1 MNSAMTE
8 LLQSDVQ
15 LQQMIKYGA
24 SGGDENRGILT
35 QIKADELPDEPVN
48 VFSNAP
54 AEFEERSRML
64 WDDTQK
70 LYYHACKA
78 NRFSENYLKYSEEL
92 EKSIRQMGSVC
103 ITKAALEQKGLKFK
117 SLTKLGVEELVRMS
131 SYHLRK
137 AHAALE
143 GIYKDNS
150 LLGLSYLKQEFRWDA
165 LISRLLSTEVKIQKI
180 KDGKL
185 NADDLLK
192 QDENFRGSP
201 RTNETG
207 ESGVT
212 QRVQVNPSALPIDGA
227 MARRML
233 SLEKAEQKQV
243 DAVRKEKFRKI
254 RELEKLERKLDR
266 TPGTYKP
273 SMIELTREQ
282 KRQINESSAEYL
294 RNEIAEMEAAEPE
307 EKTKAADPEPRELA
321 PGEISEA
328 EARKIL
334 IDDAMKRGDQQS
346 LMEIPLEDAATFYQ
360 RWLRWTE
367 SLRERNSSPRSGPS
381 NEKRKS
387 LREKRKKKK

>member
-1 MNSAMTE
+1 MDMMAAEM
-8 LLQSDVQ
+8 LDIAD
-15 LQQMIKYGA
+15 QMRLNDIQGA
-24 SGGDENRGILT
+24 GGGRENRGILT
-35 QIKADELPDEPVN
+35 PVRAAELPDEPVN

-103 ITKAALEQKGLKFK
+103 ITKAAMEQKGLTFP
-117 SLTKLGVEELVRMS
+117 SLEELGVEELVRMS

-165 LISRLLSTEVKIQKI
+165 LIGRLLSTEVKIQKI

-185 NADDLLK
+185 NADDLLN
-192 QDENFRGSP
+192 QDEKFRGSP
-201 RTNETG
+201 RTNETVD
-207 ESGVT
+207 SGVT

-227 MARRML
+227 IARKML
-233 SLEKAEQKQV
+233 SLEKAAQKQA
-243 DAVRKEKFRKI
+243 DTVRKEKLRKI

-266 TPGTYKP
+266 TPGTFKP
-273 SMIELTREQ
+273 ERFDLTRDQ
-282 KRQINESSAEYL
+282 KREINEHNAAYL
-294 RNEIAEMEAAEPE
+294 RKEIAEMEAAAPK
-307 EKTKAADPEPRELA
+307 EKTPAPEPKELA

-334 IDDAMKRGDQQS
+334 MDDAMKRGDQQA
-346 LMEIPLEDAATFYQ
+346 LMEIPLEDAAAFFQ
-360 RWLRWTE
+360 RWLRWNE
-367 SLRERNSSPRSGPS
+367 NLRETLNSPRSGPS
-381 NEKRKS
+381 NEKRRA

>member
-1 MNSAMTE
+1 MNALAAE
-8 LLQSDVQ
+8 LMQQDEQ
-15 LQQMIKYGA
+15 LQQMLKYGM
-24 SGGDENRGILT
+24 SGGKENRGILT
-35 QIKADELPDEPVN
+35 QIKAAELPDEPDN

-78 NRFSENYLKYSEEL
+78 NRFSEKYLKYSEEL

-103 ITKAALEQKGLKFK
+103 ITKAALEQNGLEFK
-117 SLTKLGVEELVRMS
+117 SLEELGIEELVRMS

-143 GIYKDNS
+143 GIYKDNN
-150 LLGLSYLKQEFRWDA
+150 LLGISYLKQEFHWDA
-165 LISRLLSTEVKIQKI
+165 LISRLQATEVKIQKI

-185 NADDLLK
+185 NADELLK

-201 RTNETG
+201 RTNENNNT
-207 ESGVT
+207 GVT
-212 QRVQVNPSALPIDGA
+212 QRVRLNPSALPIDGA
-227 MARRML
+227 MARKML
-233 SLEKAEQKQV
+233 SQEKAVQKQV
-243 DAVRKEKFRKI
+243 DAVRKEKLRKI
-254 RELEKLERKLDR
+254 RELEKLERKMDR

-282 KRQINESSAEYL
+282 KRQINESNAEYL

-307 EKTKAADPEPRELA
+307 EKQKAPEPRELA

-334 IDDAMKRGDQQS
+334 MEDAMKRGDQQT

-360 RWLRWTE
+360 RWIRWTE
-367 SLRERNSSPRSGPS
+367 SLRERNNSPRSGPS
-381 NEKRKS
+381 NERRRA
-387 LREKRKKKK
+387 LREKRKKRK

>member
-1 MNSAMTE
+1 MNALTAE
-8 LLQSDVQ
+8 LMQQDEQ
-15 LQQMIKYGA
+15 LQQMLNYGM
-24 SGGDENRGILT
+24 SGGKENRGILT
-35 QIKADELPDEPVN
+35 QIKAVELPDEAVN

-70 LYYHACKA
+70 LYYHACKS

-103 ITKAALEQKGLKFK
+103 ITKAALEQKGLEFPT
-117 SLTKLGVEELVRMS
+117 LAELGVEELVRMS

-143 GIYKDNS
+143 GIYKDNN
-150 LLGLSYLKQEFRWDA
+150 LLGISYLKQEFRWDA
-165 LISRLLSTEVKIQKI
+165 LISRLQATEVKIQKI

-185 NADDLLK
+185 NVDDLLK
-192 QDENFRGSP
+192 QDENFHGFP
-201 RTNETG
+201 RTNENKDT
-207 ESGVT
+207 GVT

-227 MARRML
+227 MARKML
-233 SLEKAEQKQV
+233 SLEKAAEKQAE
-243 DAVRKEKFRKI
+243 AVRKEKLRKI

-266 TPGTYKP
+266 TPGMYKP
-273 SMIELTREQ
+273 SMIELTKEQ
-282 KRQINESSAEYL
+282 KRQINESNAEYL
-294 RNEIAEMEAAEPE
+294 RKEIAEMEAAEPQV
-307 EKTKAADPEPRELA
+307 KAPAAEPRELA

-334 IDDAMKRGDQQS
+334 MDDAMKRGDQQA

-360 RWLRWTE
+360 RWLRWTDN
-367 SLRERNSSPRSGPS
+367 LHVRNNSSRNGPS
-381 NEKRKS
+381 NEKRKA
-387 LREKRKKKK
+387 LREKRKKRK

>member
-1 MNSAMTE
+1 MNALAAE
-8 LLQSDVQ
+8 LMQQDEQ
-15 LQQMIKYGA
+15 LQQMLKYGM
-24 SGGDENRGILT
+24 SGGKENRGILT
-35 QIKADELPDEPVN
+35 QIKADELPDEAVN

-78 NRFSENYLKYSEEL
+78 NRFSEKYLKYSEEL

-103 ITKAALEQKGLKFK
+103 ITKAALEQNGLEFK
-117 SLTKLGVEELVRMS
+117 SLEELGIEELVRMS

-143 GIYKDNS
+143 GIYKDNN
-150 LLGLSYLKQEFRWDA
+150 LLGISYLKQEFHWDA
-165 LISRLLSTEVKIQKI
+165 LISRLQATEVKIQKI

-185 NADDLLK
+185 NADELLK

-201 RTNETG
+201 RTNENNNT
-207 ESGVT
+207 GVT
-212 QRVQVNPSALPIDGA
+212 QRVRLNPSALPIDGA
-227 MARRML
+227 MARKML
-233 SLEKAEQKQV
+233 SQEKAVQKQV
-243 DAVRKEKFRKI
+243 DAVRKEKLRKI
-254 RELEKLERKLDR
+254 RELEKLERKMDR

-282 KRQINESSAEYL
+282 KRQINESNAEYL

-307 EKTKAADPEPRELA
+307 EKQKAPEPRELA

-334 IDDAMKRGDQQS
+334 MEDAMKRGDQQT

-360 RWLRWTE
+360 RWIRWTE
-367 SLRERNSSPRSGPS
+367 SLRERNNSPRSGPS
-381 NEKRKS
+381 NERRRA
-387 LREKRKKKK
+387 LREKRKKRK

>member
-1 MNSAMTE
+1 MNALAEE
-8 LLQSDVQ
+8 LMQQDEQ
-15 LQQMIKYGA
+15 LQQMLKYGM
-24 SGGDENRGILT
+24 SGGKENRGILT
-35 QIKADELPDEPVN
+35 QIKAAELPDEPDN

-78 NRFSENYLKYSEEL
+78 NRFSENYLKYSQEL

-103 ITKAALEQKGLKFK
+103 ITKAALEQKGLEFK
-117 SLTKLGVEELVRMS
+117 NLAELDVEELVRMS

-165 LISRLLSTEVKIQKI
+165 LISRLQATESKIQKI

-192 QDENFRGSP
+192 QDENFRGAP
-201 RTNETG
+201 RTNENG
-207 ESGVT
+207 DNGIA

-227 MARRML
+227 MARKML

-243 DAVRKEKFRKI
+243 DAVRKEKLRKI

-266 TPGTYKP
+266 TPGMYKP

-282 KRQINESSAEYL
+282 KRQINESNAEHL
-294 RNEIAEMEAAEPE
+294 RKEIAKMEAAEPE
-307 EKTKAADPEPRELA
+307 EKKPAASPEPRELA

-334 IDDAMKRGDQQS
+334 MEDAMKRGDQQA
-346 LMEIPLEDAATFYQ
+346 LMEIPLEDSAAFYQ
-360 RWLRWTE
+360 RWLRWSE
-367 SLRERNSSPRSGPS
+367 DLRETHNSPRSGHS
-381 NEKRKS
+381 NEKRKA
-387 LREKRKKKK
+387 LREKRKKRK

>member
-1 MNSAMTE
+1 MDMMTAE
-8 LLQSDVQ
+8 MLDTAD
-15 LQQMIKYGA
+15 QMRQNDIQGA
-24 SGGDENRGILT
+24 GGGSENRGILT
-35 QIKADELPDEPVN
+35 PVKAADLPDEPIN
-48 VFSNAP
+48 EFSNAP
-54 AEFEERSRML
+54 AEFEERSHML

-92 EKSIRQMGSVC
+92 EKSIRQMGTFC
-103 ITKAALEQKGLKFK
+103 ITKAALEQKGLEFP
-117 SLTKLGVEELVRMS
+117 SLAELGVEELVRMS

-165 LISRLLSTEVKIQKI
+165 LIGRLLSTEVKIQKI

-192 QDENFRGSP
+192 QDENFRGAP
-201 RTNETG
+201 RTNENNDTG
-207 ESGVT
+207 VM
-212 QRVQVNPSALPIDGA
+212 QRLQVNPSALPIDGA

-243 DAVRKEKFRKI
+243 KAVRKEKLRKI

-273 SMIELTREQ
+273 SMIELSREQ
-282 KRQINESSAEYL
+282 KRQINESNAEYL
-294 RNEIAEMEAAEPE
+294 HKEIAEMEAAEPE
-307 EKTKAADPEPRELA
+307 EKQKAPELRELA

-334 IDDAMKRGDQQS
+334 MDDAMKRGDQQA
-346 LMEIPLEDAATFYQ
+346 LTEIPLEDAATFYR
-360 RWLRWTE
+360 RWLKWSE
-367 SLRERNSSPRSGPS
+367 NLRERNNSPSSGPS
-381 NEKRKS
+381 NEKRRA
-387 LREKRKKKK
+387 LREKRKKRK

>member
-1 MNSAMTE
+1 MNALTAEYMQQDE
-8 LLQSDVQ
+8 Q
-15 LQQMIKYGA
+15 LQQLLKYGE
-24 SGGDENRGILT
+24 SGGKETRGILT
-35 QIKADELPDEPVN
+35 QIKANELPDEPVN

-54 AEFEERSRML
+54 LEFEERSRIL
-64 WDDTQK
+64 WNGTQK

-103 ITKAALEQKGLKFK
+103 ITKAALEQKGLEFP
-117 SLTKLGVEELVRMS
+117 SLAELCVEELVRMT

-137 AHAALE
+137 ANAALE

-165 LISRLLSTEVKIQKI
+165 LISRLQATESKIQKI

-192 QDENFRGSP
+192 QNENFRDAP
-201 RTNETG
+201 RTNENNNT
-207 ESGVT
+207 GVT
-212 QRVQVNPSALPIDGA
+212 QRIQVNPSALPIDGA
-227 MARRML
+227 MARKML
-233 SLEKAEQKQV
+233 SIEKDTQKQV
-243 DAVRKEKFRKI
+243 DAVRKEKLRKI

-266 TPGTYKP
+266 TPGMYKP
-273 SMIELTREQ
+273 STIELTREQ
-282 KRQINESSAEYL
+282 KREINECNAEYL
-294 RNEIAEMEAAEPE
+294 RKEITEMEAAEPE
-307 EKTKAADPEPRELA
+307 VKQKAPEPREHA

-334 IDDAMKRGDQQS
+334 MEDALKRGDQQA

-367 SLRERNSSPRSGPS
+367 NLRASNNSPQNGPS
-381 NEKRKS
+381 NEKRKV
-387 LREKRKKKK
+387 LREKRKKRK

>member
-1 MNSAMTE
+1 MDMMTAE
-8 LLQSDVQ
+8 MLDTAD
-15 LQQMIKYGA
+15 QMRQNDIQGA
-24 SGGDENRGILT
+24 GGGSENRGILT
-35 QIKADELPDEPVN
+35 PVKAADLPDEPIN
-48 VFSNAP
+48 EFSNAP

-64 WDDTQK
+64 WDDIQK

-92 EKSIRQMGSVC
+92 EKSIRQMGTVC
-103 ITKAALEQKGLKFK
+103 ITKAALEQKGLEFP
-117 SLTKLGVEELVRMS
+117 SLAELGVEELVRMS

-165 LISRLLSTEVKIQKI
+165 LIGRLLSTEVKIQKI

-192 QDENFRGSP
+192 QDENFRGAP
-201 RTNETG
+201 RTNENNNTG
-207 ESGVT
+207 VM
-212 QRVQVNPSALPIDGA
+212 QRLQVNPSALPIDGA

-243 DAVRKEKFRKI
+243 KAVRKEKLRKI

-273 SMIELTREQ
+273 SMIELSREQ
-282 KRQINESSAEYL
+282 KRQINESNAEYL
-294 RNEIAEMEAAEPE
+294 RKEIAEMEAAEPE
-307 EKTKAADPEPRELA
+307 EKQKAPEPRELA

-334 IDDAMKRGDQQS
+334 MEDAMKRGDQQA
-346 LMEIPLEDAATFYQ
+346 LTEIPLEDAATFYR
-360 RWLRWTE
+360 RWLKWSE
-367 SLRERNSSPRSGPS
+367 NLRERNNSPSSGPS
-381 NEKRKS
+381 NEKRRA
-387 LREKRKKKK
+387 LREKRKKRK